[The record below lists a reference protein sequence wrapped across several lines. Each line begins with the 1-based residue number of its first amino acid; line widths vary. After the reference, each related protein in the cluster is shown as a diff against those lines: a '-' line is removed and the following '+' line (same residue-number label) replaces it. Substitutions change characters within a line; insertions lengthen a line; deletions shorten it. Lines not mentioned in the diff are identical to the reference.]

1 MNPGLRTGTD
11 PGPAPGEGTP
21 ADRSHGP
28 HQTIPSLDGFRALS
42 VAIVLAGH
50 AGISRLI
57 PGGFGVTVFFFL
69 SGFLITT
76 LFLREARRHGGI
88 SLKAFYIRRLLRL
101 SPPLFT
107 TLLLVYALVA
117 AGQLPGWLDPWAILS
132 QGLYFYNYYAT
143 LPGASEGAQGFH
155 VLWSLS
161 VEEHFYLLYPF
172 LMLGL
177 LSGRVRLWHVGGLL
191 AAFCA
196 WRLFNW
202 HVLGTPAAHIYMR
215 SDTRFDSILWGCLLA
230 LWQDRGTAARLMPD
244 RPGPRAALILA
255 ALGLIGVG
263 FLVRDPAFRETWR
276 YSLQGIALLPVFH
289 YAVTRPDLAVFRPL
303 NWGPVALIG
312 AWSYSIYLIHYVI
325 LNGLA
330 FHGLQLP
337 RVAAFVVAGGLA
349 ILYAALLSRYV
360 EAPVRGLR
368 QRFSGHGPKGHMP
381 EPPAV
386 APGPVSGPVSG
397 MPPDPLGNA
406 RG

>member
-1 MNPGLRTGTD
+1 M
-11 PGPAPGEGTP
+11 
-21 ADRSHGP
+21 SHGT

-42 VAIVLAGH
+42 VTIVLAGH

-76 LFLREARRHGGI
+76 LFLREAGRHGGI

-107 TLLLVYALVA
+107 TLILVYALVA
-117 AGQLPGWLDPWAILS
+117 AGQLPGWLNPWAIVS
-132 QGLYFYNYYAT
+132 QALYFYNYYAT
-143 LPGASEGAQGFH
+143 IPGASEGAHGFH

-161 VEEHFYLLYPF
+161 VEEHFYLVYPV

-177 LSGRVRLWHVGGLL
+177 LSGHVRLWHVGALL

-202 HVLGTPAAHIYMR
+202 HVLGTPGPHIYMR

-230 LWQDRGTAARLMPD
+230 LWQGNGQAARLMPD
-244 RPGPRAALILA
+244 RPGIRTALLA
-255 ALGLIGVG
+255 GALALLAVCFVWRG
-263 FLVRDPAFRETWR
+263 DAFRETWR
-276 YSLQGIALLPVFH
+276 YTLQGIALLPVFH
-289 YAVTRPDLAVFRPL
+289 YAITRPDLLVFRPL
-303 NWGPVALIG
+303 NWRPLALVG

-325 LNGLA
+325 LAGMEFHGIVLPAVLA
-330 FHGLQLP
+330 FL
-337 RVAAFVVAGGLA
+337 VAGALA
-349 ILYAALLSRYV
+349 ILYAAALSRYV

-368 QRFSGHGPKGHMP
+368 HRFTGHGPNRQVLEP
-381 EPPAV
+381 EPRGEAHALPQ
-386 APGPVSGPVSG
+386 GT
-397 MPPDPLGNA
+397 MPP